1 MHNAEI
7 AAALD
12 EIADL
17 LEFQGANSF
26 RVRAYRNAARTV
38 HDLTEPLERVAV
50 DPARKLTDFNGI
62 GAELA
67 LKIQTLV
74 STGKLPMLEELR
86 AAVPES
92 VLALMR
98 IPGLGPKKAAALFSQ
113 LGIKTLDE
121 LRSACELH
129 RVRDLKGFGEKTEAA
144 ILAGMSFAAS
154 PEVQRIYWAD
164 ADVIVQA
171 LVEYLKGAG
180 GVRQIE
186 PAGSYRRGRETVGD
200 LDFVVDA
207 ENGAAVMDRLA
218 AFPEV
223 AAVLGRGDTKMS
235 VRLLSGLQVDLRI
248 VPKNSF
254 GAALVYFTGSKQHN
268 IVLRGL
274 AKQRGLRINEYG
286 VFRLPPGDKSA
297 AAEKTDTDKVAIDD
311 AGGDAAAKEIAAQE
325 AAQLEYIAGRTEK
338 EVYDTLDLAVFAP
351 EMREARSEFA
361 WAAAGP
367 LPKLIELGDIR
378 GDLHMHT
385 TATDGKA
392 SLDEMIAAARDRG
405 LKYIAITDHSKRVSM
420 ANGLDGDRLRAQWAR
435 IDEINRGSPGVRVL
449 KGVEVDILERGG
461 LDLPDDVLAE
471 ADWIVAS
478 VHYGQNQ
485 SSEQITERIIGAIE
499 NPHVSAIAHPTGRL
513 IGRRKPYAVDIDAVF
528 AAAKRCGKLM
538 ELNSNPARLDLDDLH
553 CAAAKRHGIPI
564 VISSDAH
571 STAGLQVLRYG
582 ILQARRAGLTKAD
595 VANTRPWPKLKALI
609 GEKK

>member
-7 AAALD
+7 AAIL
-12 EIADL
+12 EEVADL
-17 LEFQGANSF
+17 LEFQGANAF

-38 HDLTEPLERVAV
+38 HDLTEPAQRVAA
-50 DPARKLTDFNGI
+50 DPNRSLTEFSGI
-62 GAELA
+62 GADLA
-67 LKIQTLV
+67 DKIKTLLD
-74 STGKLPMLEELR
+74 TGKLPMLEELR

-92 VLALMR
+92 VMALMR

-129 RVRDLKGFGEKTEAA
+129 QVRDLKGFGAKTEAA

-154 PEVQRIYWAD
+154 PEVLRIYWAD

-171 LVEYLKGAG
+171 LVEYLRAGG

-186 PAGSYRRGRETVGD
+186 AAGSYRRGRETVGD

-207 ENGAAVMDRLA
+207 DNGAAVMDRLA

-223 AAVLGRGDTKMS
+223 SALLGRGDTKMS
-235 VRLLSGLQVDLRI
+235 VRLMSGLQVDLRI
-248 VPKNSF
+248 VPQKSF

-274 AKQRGLRINEYG
+274 AKQRGMRINEYG
-286 VFRLPPGDKSA
+286 VFRLPPGGKASDFDKA
-297 AAEKTDTDKVAIDD
+297 ASDD
-311 AGGDAAAKEIAAQE
+311 AAQQDAAKEAAK
-325 AAQLEYIAGRTEK
+325 LEYIAGRTEK
-338 EVYDTLDLAVFAP
+338 EVYDTLDLPVFPP
-351 EMREARSEFA
+351 EIREARSEFDL
-361 WAAAGP
+361 AAAGP
-367 LPKLIELGDIR
+367 LPNLIEQSDIH

-392 SLDEMIAAARDRG
+392 SLEEMIAASRERG

-420 ANGLDGDRLRAQWAR
+420 ANGLDAARLRAQWAQ
-435 IDEINRGSPGVRVL
+435 IDEINRGLRGIRVL

-461 LDLPDDVLAE
+461 LDLSDDVLCE
-471 ADWIVAS
+471 ADWVVAS

-485 SSEQITERIIGAIE
+485 PSEQITQRIVGALE
-499 NPHVSAIAHPTGRL
+499 NPNVSAIAHPTGRL
-513 IGRRKPYAVDIDAVF
+513 IGRRKPYEVDMAAVY
-528 AAAKRCGKLM
+528 AAAKRCGKLL

-564 VISSDAH
+564 VISTDAH
-571 STAGLQVLRYG
+571 STAGLEVLRYG

-595 VANTRPWPKLKALI
+595 VANTRPWAKLKALI
-609 GEKK
+609 GSKS

>member
-1 MHNAEI
+1 MHNADI

-12 EIADL
+12 EIADI
-17 LEFQGANSF
+17 LEFQGANAF

-38 HDLTEPLERVAV
+38 HDLTELVERVAT
-50 DPARKLTDFNGI
+50 DPQRKLTDFSGI
-62 GAELA
+62 GADLA
-67 LKIQTLV
+67 EKIKTLV
-74 STGKLPMLEELR
+74 ATGKLPMLEELR

-98 IPGLGPKKAAALFSQ
+98 IPGLGPKKAAALFNQ
-113 LGIKTLDE
+113 LGVKTLDE
-121 LRSACELH
+121 LRSACETH
-129 RVRDLKGFGEKTEAA
+129 QVRDLKGFGEKTEAA

-154 PEVQRIYWAD
+154 PEVLRIYWAD
-164 ADVIVQA
+164 ADVIAQN
-171 LVEYLKGAG
+171 LVTHLRAGG

-200 LDFVVDA
+200 LDFVVDCDD
-207 ENGAAVMDRLA
+207 GAAVMDRLA

-223 AAVLGRGDTKMS
+223 ASVIGRGDTKMA
-235 VRLLSGLQVDLRI
+235 VRLQSGLQVDLRI
-248 VPKNSF
+248 VPQKSF
-254 GAALVYFTGSKQHN
+254 GAALIYFTGSKQHN

-286 VFRLPPGDKSA
+286 VFRLPPGS
-297 AAEKTDTDKVAIDD
+297 KTSDD
-311 AGGDAAAKEIAAQE
+311 ANSGGDAPKEAAKESAK
-325 AAQLEYIAGRTEK
+325 LEYIAGRTER
-338 EVYDTLDLAVFAP
+338 EVYDTLDLPFFPP
-351 EMREARSEFA
+351 ELREARSEFD
-361 WAAAGP
+361 WAADGAM
-367 LPKLIELGDIR
+367 PKLIEIDDIV

-385 TATDGKA
+385 NATDGKA
-392 SLDEMIAAARDRG
+392 SLADMIAAANERG

-420 ANGLDGDRLRAQWAR
+420 ANGLDGDRLLAQWAE
-435 IDEINRGSPGVRVL
+435 IDRINRDSPGIKVL

-461 LDLPDDVLAE
+461 LDIPDDVLKQ
-471 ADWIVAS
+471 ADWVVAS

-485 SSEQITERIIGAIE
+485 PSEQITQRIIGALE

-528 AAAKRCGKLM
+528 SAAKRHGKLL
-538 ELNSNPARLDLDDLH
+538 ELNANPARLDLDDIH
-553 CAAAKRHGIPI
+553 CAAAKPHGIPI
-564 VISSDAH
+564 VISTDAH
-571 STAGLQVLRYG
+571 STTGLEVMRFG

-609 GEKK
+609 GGK

>member
-1 MHNAEI
+1 MQNAEI

-26 RVRAYRNAARTV
+26 RVRAYRNASRTV
-38 HDLTEPLERVAV
+38 HDLTEPAERVAA
-50 DPARKLTDFNGI
+50 DSNRSLTEFSGI
-62 GAELA
+62 GADLA
-67 LKIQTLV
+67 VKIKTLID
-74 STGKLPMLEELR
+74 TGKLPMLEELR

-121 LRSACELH
+121 LRAACETH
-129 RVRDLKGFGEKTEAA
+129 QVRDLKGFGEKTEAA

-154 PEVQRIYWAD
+154 PDVLRIYWAD
-164 ADVIVQA
+164 ADVIAQA
-171 LVEYLKGAG
+171 LVAHLRAGG

-200 LDFVVDA
+200 LDFVVDC
-207 ENGAAVMDRLA
+207 EDGAAVMDRLA
-218 AFPEV
+218 AYPEV
-223 AAVLGRGDTKMS
+223 SAVIGRGDTKMS
-235 VRLLSGLQVDLRI
+235 VRLMSGLQIDLRI
-248 VPKNSF
+248 VPDKSF

-274 AKQRGLRINEYG
+274 AKQHGLRINEYG
-286 VFRLPPGDKSA
+286 VFRVPAGSKSA
-297 AAEKTDTDKVAIDD
+297 GAEK
-311 AGGDAAAKEIAAQE
+311 DAADKEPSDDVAAKDAAK
-325 AAQLEYIAGRTEK
+325 LEYIAGATEK
-338 EVYDTLDLAVFAP
+338 EVYDTLNLPVFPP
-351 EMREARSEFA
+351 EIREARSEFD
-361 WAAAGP
+361 WAAAGS
-367 LPKLIELGDIR
+367 LPKLIELPDMC

-392 SLDEMIAAARDRG
+392 SLEEMIAAARERG

-420 ANGLDGDRLRAQWAR
+420 ANGLDGARLRAQWAQ
-435 IDEINRGSPGVRVL
+435 IDEINRSERGIHVL

-461 LDLPDDVLAE
+461 LDLPDDVLCE
-471 ADWIVAS
+471 ADWVVAS

-485 SSEQITERIIGAIE
+485 PSEQITQRIIGALE

-513 IGRRKPYAVDIDAVF
+513 IGRRKPYAVDMDAVY
-528 AAAKRCGKLM
+528 AAARRCGKLL

-564 VISSDAH
+564 VISTDAH
-571 STAGLQVLRYG
+571 STAGLDVLRFG

-595 VANTRPWPKLKALI
+595 VANTRPWAKLKALI
-609 GEKK
+609 GAKH

>member
-1 MHNAEI
+1 MQNAEI

-17 LEFQGANSF
+17 LEFQGANAF
-26 RVRAYRNAARTV
+26 RVRAYRNAGRTI
-38 HDLTEPLERVAV
+38 HDLTEPLERIAA
-50 DPARKLTDFNGI
+50 DSDRKLTDFSGI
-62 GAELA
+62 GADLA
-67 LKIQTLV
+67 EKITTLIH
-74 STGKLPMLEELR
+74 TGKLEMLEELR
-86 AAVPES
+86 AQVPES

-98 IPGLGPKKAAALFSQ
+98 IPGLGPKKAAALFKQ

-121 LRSACELH
+121 LRAACEQH
-129 RVRDLKGFGEKTEAA
+129 QVRELKGFGEKTEAA

-171 LVEYLKGAG
+171 LVEQLRSGG

-200 LDFVVDA
+200 LDFVVEAGD
-207 ENGAAVMDRLA
+207 GAAVMNRLA
-218 AFPEV
+218 EYPETS
-223 AAVLGRGDTKMS
+223 AVIGRGDTKMS
-235 VRLLSGLQVDLRI
+235 VRLKTGLQVDLRI
-248 VPKNSF
+248 VPHKSF

-286 VFRLPPGDKSA
+286 VFRVPPGSKKAGADK
-297 AAEKTDTDKVAIDD
+297 EKDSDD
-311 AGGDAAAKEIAAQE
+311 AAGEAAKE

-338 EVYDTLDLAVFAP
+338 DVYDTLDLPVFPP
-351 EMREARSEFA
+351 EMREARSEFD

-367 LPKLIELGDIR
+367 LPKLVELSDMV
-378 GDLHMHT
+378 GDLHLHT

-392 SLDEMIAAARDRG
+392 SLEEMIAAAHERG

-420 ANGLDGDRLRAQWAR
+420 ANGMDGDRLRAQWR
-435 IDEINRGSPGVRVL
+435 EIDAINRRSRGIQVL

-471 ADWIVAS
+471 ADWVVAS

-485 SSEQITERIIGAIE
+485 PSEQITRRIIEAIE
-499 NPHVSAIAHPTGRL
+499 NPNVSAIAHPTGRI
-513 IGRRKPYAVDIDAVF
+513 IGRRKPYEVDLDAVF
-528 AAAKRCGKLM
+528 AAARRCGKLM
-538 ELNSNPARLDLDDLH
+538 ELNANPARLDLDDLH

-564 VISSDAH
+564 VISTDAH
-571 STAGLQVLRYG
+571 STAGLEVMRYG

-595 VANTRPWPKLKALI
+595 VANTRPWATLKGLI
-609 GEKK
+609 GRKG

>member
-12 EIADL
+12 EVADL

-26 RVRAYRNAARTV
+26 RVRAYRNASRTV
-38 HDLTEPLERVAV
+38 HDLTEPAERVAS
-50 DPARKLTDFNGI
+50 DSNRSLTEFSGI
-62 GAELA
+62 GADLA
-67 LKIQTLV
+67 VKIKTLID
-74 STGKLPMLEELR
+74 TGKLPMLEELR

-121 LRSACELH
+121 LRAACETH
-129 RVRDLKGFGEKTEAA
+129 QVRDLKGFGEKTEAA

-154 PEVQRIYWAD
+154 PEVLRIYWAD
-164 ADVIVQA
+164 ADLIAQA
-171 LVEYLKGAG
+171 LVAHLRAGG

-200 LDFVVDA
+200 LDFVVDC
-207 ENGAAVMDRLA
+207 EDGAAVMDRLA
-218 AFPEV
+218 AYPEV
-223 AAVLGRGDTKMS
+223 SAVIGRGDTKMS
-235 VRLLSGLQVDLRI
+235 VRLMSGLQIDLRV
-248 VPKNSF
+248 VPEKSF

-274 AKQRGLRINEYG
+274 AKQHGLRINEYG
-286 VFRLPPGDKSA
+286 VFRLPAGGKPAD
-297 AAEKTDTDKVAIDD
+297 AEKD
-311 AGGDAAAKEIAAQE
+311 ASDEVAAKEAAK
-325 AAQLEYIAGRTEK
+325 LEYIAGASEK
-338 EVYDTLDLAVFAP
+338 EVYDTLDLPVFPP
-351 EMREARSEFA
+351 EIREARSEFD
-361 WAAAGP
+361 WAAAGS
-367 LPKLIELGDIR
+367 LPKLIELSDIC

-392 SLDEMIAAARDRG
+392 SLEEMIAAARERG

-420 ANGLDGDRLRAQWAR
+420 ANGLDGARLRAQWAQ
-435 IDEINRGSPGVRVL
+435 IDEINRSERGFRVL

-461 LDLPDDVLAE
+461 LDLPDDVLCE
-471 ADWIVAS
+471 ADWVVAS

-485 SSEQITERIIGAIE
+485 PSEQITQRIIGALE
-499 NPHVSAIAHPTGRL
+499 NPNVSAIAHPTGRL
-513 IGRRKPYAVDIDAVF
+513 IGRRKPYAVDMEAVY
-528 AAAKRCGKLM
+528 AAAKRCGKLL

-564 VISSDAH
+564 VISTDAH
-571 STAGLQVLRYG
+571 STAGLEVLRYG

-595 VANTRPWPKLKALI
+595 VANTRPWAKLKALI
-609 GEKK
+609 GAKR

>member
-12 EIADL
+12 EIADI
-17 LEFQGANSF
+17 LEFQGANAF
-26 RVRAYRNAARTV
+26 RVRAYRNAGRTV
-38 HDLTEPLERVAV
+38 HDLTEPIERVAA
-50 DPARKLTDFNGI
+50 DPNRKLTDFSGI
-62 GAELA
+62 GADLA
-67 LKIQTLV
+67 EKIKTLI

-86 AAVPES
+86 AVVPES

-98 IPGLGPKKAAALFSQ
+98 IPGLGPKKAAALFNE

-129 RVRDLKGFGEKTEAA
+129 RVRDLKGFGAKTEAA
-144 ILAGMSFAAS
+144 ILAGMSFASS

-171 LVEYLKGAG
+171 LVEHLKSGG

-200 LDFVVDA
+200 LDFVVDTD
-207 ENGAAVMDRLA
+207 NGPAVMDRLA

-223 AAVLGRGDTKMS
+223 ASVIGRGETKIA
-235 VRLLSGLQVDLRI
+235 VRLQSGLQVDLRV
-248 VPKNSF
+248 VPQKSF

-268 IVLRGL
+268 IVLRGR

-286 VFRLPPGDKSA
+286 VFRLPPGS
-297 AAEKTDTDKVAIDD
+297 KTSDDTEAGDD
-311 AGGDAAAKEIAAQE
+311 AAKEAAKE
-325 AAQLEYIAGRTEK
+325 AAKLEYIAGRTEK
-338 EVYDTLDLAVFAP
+338 EVYDTLELPVFPP
-351 EMREARSEFA
+351 EIREDRSEFD
-361 WAAAGP
+361 WAVAGP
-367 LPKLIELGDIR
+367 LPKLIEQSDIV

-392 SLDEMIAAARDRG
+392 SLADMIAAAKARG

-420 ANGLDGDRLRAQWAR
+420 ANGLDGNRLRAQWAEIDR
-435 IDEINRGSPGVRVL
+435 INGTSPGIKVL

-461 LDLPDDVLAE
+461 LDLPDDVLKE
-471 ADWIVAS
+471 ADWVVAS

-485 SSEQITERIIGAIE
+485 PSEQITSRIIGALE
-499 NPHVSAIAHPTGRL
+499 NPYVSAIAHPTGRI

-528 AAAKRCGKLM
+528 AAAKRNGKLL
-538 ELNSNPARLDLDDLH
+538 ELNANPARLDLDDLH

-564 VISSDAH
+564 VISTDAH
-571 STAGLQVLRYG
+571 STAGLEVMRFG

-595 VANTRPWPKLKALI
+595 VANTRPWAKLKALI
-609 GEKK
+609 GRQE